1 MIRNKAHI
9 VARSMHKKEPSA
21 GAQLGVDPYFNF
33 AVNKSTFCLKP
44 AYFSQTLR
52 LLLL

>member
-21 GAQLGVDPYFNF
+21 GAQLGIDPYFNF
-33 AVNKSTFCLKP
+33 AVNNSTFCLGMLCCLYSIK
-44 AYFSQTLR
+44 LR
-52 LLLL
+52 AT